1 MNETRTLRPA
11 AALAGLL
18 LLLSAAAAGQPERPT
33 GGSAGSSTGS
43 PTWRPAAH
51 EPVATFSIVARD
63 PDTGE
68 LGVAVQS
75 KYFSVGHV
83 VPWAEAGVGVVAT
96 QANVNAGY
104 GLKGL
109 RALREG
115 LSAEQVKD
123 RLLVEDEFPNVE
135 GRQFAVIDARGGIAV
150 HTGETAN
157 FWAGHRVGENY
168 SAQGN
173 ILTGP
178 EVVEAM
184 GEAFEAA
191 EGTLAEKMQA
201 AMLAGQEAGGD
212 SRGRQSAAM
221 LVVGEGLGRNLNND
235 VVARLQVEDHPTPI
249 VELGR
254 VLNINLALA
263 AMSRSRERMGAGD
276 GAAALAEAERATEL
290 WPAASDSW
298 LNLGLLAYSHGD
310 RERALESLRKA
321 SAMNDL
327 FRGQLESTLGWTNH
341 PGLDEEFLA
350 ALFPE
355 GS

>member
-1 MNETRTLRPA
+1 MTPTRFPRAVLG
-11 AALAGLL
+11 GLL
-18 LLLSAAAAGQPERPT
+18 LLAAAAAPAIAQP
-33 GGSAGSSTGS
+33 
-43 PTWRPAAH
+43 PAPEVH
-51 EPVATFSIVARD
+51 QPVATFSIVARD
-63 PDTGE
+63 PATGE

-83 VPWAEAGVGVVAT
+83 VPWAEAGVGVIAT

-109 RALREG
+109 DLLREG
-115 LSAEQVKD
+115 MSAEEVRD
-123 RLLVEDEFPNVE
+123 RLLAEDEFPNVE
-135 GRQFAVIDARGGIAV
+135 GRQFAVIDARGGVAV

-157 FWAGHRVGENY
+157 FWAGHRVGDDY

-184 GEAFEAA
+184 GDAFEAA

-201 AMLAGQEAGGD
+201 AMMAGQEAGGD

-221 LVVGEGLGRNLNND
+221 LVVGKGMGRNINND

-254 VLNINLALA
+254 VLDINLALS
-263 AMSRSRERMGAGD
+263 AMSRSRERMQAGD
-276 GAAALAEAERATEL
+276 SAAALAEAERAAEL

-298 LNLGLLAYSHGD
+298 LNLGLLRYSAGD
-310 RERALESLRKA
+310 RDGALESLEKA
-321 SAMNDL
+321 ASMNDL

-341 PGLDEEFLA
+341 PGLDDEFLA

>member
-1 MNETRTLRPA
+1 MTPNRFRRAAPGGFLLLALA
-11 AALAGLL
+11 AAPVTA
-18 LLLSAAAAGQPERPT
+18 QP
-33 GGSAGSSTGS
+33 
-43 PTWRPAAH
+43 PAPETH
-51 EPVATFSIVARD
+51 QPVATFSIVARD
-63 PDTGE
+63 PATGE

-83 VPWAEAGVGVVAT
+83 VPWAEAGVGVIAT

-109 RALREG
+109 DLLREG
-115 LSAEQVKD
+115 LGAEQVRD
-123 RLLVEDEFPNVE
+123 RLLAEDEFPNVE

-157 FWAGHRVGENY
+157 FWAGHRVGDDY

-184 GEAFEAA
+184 GDAFEAA

-201 AMLAGQEAGGD
+201 AMMAGQEAGGD

-221 LVVGEGLGRNLNND
+221 LVVGKGMGRNINND

-254 VLNINLALA
+254 VLDINLALS
-263 AMSRSRERMGAGD
+263 AMSRSRERMQAGD
-276 GAAALAEAERATEL
+276 SAAALAEAERAAEL

-298 LNLGLLAYSHGD
+298 LNLGLLRYSTGD
-310 RERALESLRKA
+310 REGALESLKKA
-321 SAMNDL
+321 ASMNDL

-341 PGLDEEFLA
+341 PGLDDEFLA

>member
-1 MNETRTLRPA
+1 MTPNRFPRAVLG
-11 AALAGLL
+11 GLL
-18 LLLSAAAAGQPERPT
+18 LLAAAAAPAIAQP
-33 GGSAGSSTGS
+33 
-43 PTWRPAAH
+43 PAPEAH
-51 EPVATFSIVARD
+51 QPVATFSIVARD
-63 PDTGE
+63 PATGE

-83 VPWAEAGVGVVAT
+83 VPWAEAGVGVIAT

-109 RALREG
+109 DLLREG
-115 LSAEQVKD
+115 LGAEAVRD
-123 RLLVEDEFPNVE
+123 RLLAEDEFPNVE

-157 FWAGHRVGENY
+157 FWAGHRVGGDY

-184 GEAFEAA
+184 GDAFEAA

-201 AMLAGQEAGGD
+201 AMMAGQEAGGD

-221 LVVGEGLGRNLNND
+221 LVVGKGMGRNINND

-254 VLNINLALA
+254 VLDINLALS
-263 AMSRSRERMGAGD
+263 AMSRSRERMQAGD
-276 GAAALAEAERATEL
+276 SAAALAEAERAAEL

-298 LNLGLLAYSHGD
+298 LNLGLLRYSAGD
-310 RERALESLRKA
+310 RDGALESLKKA
-321 SAMNDL
+321 ASMNDL

-341 PGLDEEFLA
+341 PGLDDEFLA